1 MFGIFLDALVDS
13 LKMVPLLLVIYIG
26 IELVEYKFGEK
37 IREKVQRAGKA
48 GPLIGAAAGSLPQC
62 GFSVVATVLYTERL
76 ATIGTLLAVY
86 LATSDEAI
94 PVILAQPGRAAI
106 IIPLI
111 LTKVVIALLVGYF
124 ADLVYK
130 KSNAKTLS
138 HIRAYARGEDAAAHH
153 HEEAVVRQE
162 ACCGHKTEADAPKF
176 DAKEI
181 ILHPIIHTLKIF
193 FFIFA
198 VTFLL
203 GALIYWLGD
212 DTVIKLFSG
221 HKFLQPIFAALV
233 GLIPNCAA
241 SVALTELFLKGVITY
256 GAAIAGLC
264 ASGGLG
270 VLVLL
275 REEKEKK
282 SMLRVLGWL
291 FLASITA
298 GYIIQYLF

>member
-181 ILHPIIHTLKIF
+181 ILMNFLFLVCAERFFTALDKDNPEEIITLKFLAKIIF
-193 FFIFA
+193 SFRGTLWKRSKKFA
-198 VTFLL
+198 PVFLSFSSSLSIIEVTKKPSLRNCW
-203 GALIYWLGD
+203 AR
-212 DTVIKLFSG
+212 LFS
-221 HKFLQPIFAALV
+221 
-233 GLIPNCAA
+233 
-241 SVALTELFLKGVITY
+241 S
-256 GAAIAGLC
+256 
-264 ASGGLG
+264 
-270 VLVLL
+270 
-275 REEKEKK
+275 
-282 SMLRVLGWL
+282 
-291 FLASITA
+291 
-298 GYIIQYLF
+298 